1 MYSSS
6 SRRTMAP
13 GLNVA
18 LAADG
23 VSHGAMTSFVDDP
36 SESQVPLPTLKRYL
50 YSILVLAQTRHV
62 TVPQ

>member
-1 MYSSS
+1 
-6 SRRTMAP
+6 MAP
-13 GLNVA
+13 GLNVNVA

-23 VSHGAMTSFVDDP
+23 AFPHGAMTSVDDP
-36 SESQVPLPTLKRYL
+36 SDPRSPSQPSSDT